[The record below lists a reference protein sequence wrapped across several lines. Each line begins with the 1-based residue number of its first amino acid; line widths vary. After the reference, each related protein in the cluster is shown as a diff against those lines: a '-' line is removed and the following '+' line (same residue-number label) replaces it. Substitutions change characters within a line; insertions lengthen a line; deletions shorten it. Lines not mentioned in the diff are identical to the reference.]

1 MKLYNKERKSE
12 EIAETP
18 DRVGRSNR
26 IQGNVKKGKSS
37 DSNSYEALSNQ
48 DDDDEEEETGKTPMN
63 WGNLTPDEA
72 NASDKEE
79 RQLINKKKGITE
91 FFTPKIQHKKK
102 TSSDGI
108 KENWI

>member
-26 IQGNVKKGKSS
+26 SQGNVKRGKSS

-48 DDDDEEEETGKTPMN
+48 DDDDEEEETGKTPRN

-91 FFTPKIQHKKK
+91 FITPKI
-102 TSSDGI
+102 
-108 KENWI
+108 